1 MNMLYE
7 AAEPLLKGKNANH
20 NLEVIA
26 AFADFIS
33 SGGNPPDYVIWTDD
47 VPVLEDFLRHLRFEC
62 KARTSALDPDWTTVS
77 VDGKARLAEGLRGFP
92 KLTDRTI
99 VLSEDPVKAVLGKLA
114 ESAEVPAT
122 DEPPAKQWNPLEG
135 DLVSRSRS
143 ICRELVAASG
153 KSIPPERIYNETA
166 LRYAVDYART
176 VLAENMNVPVL
187 PISVLAA
194 HWQVCGDA
202 GNGSFRPAFAV
213 VAKGAFQLFRPV
225 VDGADRRAETPF
237 GACLAR
243 PLADLY
249 AEPGG
254 PLPGYMEPSLD
265 ATERN
270 TLAVVMVAN
279 ETVFSPKSVPGAPD
293 YLTPLGKGLGS
304 HTEFWMDVRR
314 LYRDEYERPMGV
326 CFGIFQNNRILT
338 DGRDGA
344 AVLAY
349 CVAVGKAGSLST
361 GLSTYPDSME
371 LPVTVRS
378 VVLVPDEGV
387 PSDEN
392 AVDVCDLPKEWA
404 MMVNRRP
411 GDCEFPNQGSRRP
424 YEVWNEETSPWL
436 AKTTEAV
443 LTLFNTFGASTV
455 STPWLSPIRRLP
467 LLGED
472 AKVIRGIR
480 PFTELCGEPV
490 ADDERAVG
498 KVRSILKGYESHDLY
513 PEGFLYR
520 DEFIS
525 SVAVPARFIVHYA
538 AVDTNIGYDAVV
550 NGGNSEDRHE
560 RLARIRAIMK
570 TLFSTYVL
578 SYASVDTT
586 SPMGAA
592 EMISKMDTGYAGSFV
607 TGLIPIP
614 DNPTGTA
621 NRLFRTP
628 DGTRIRI
635 PHTIGANEVDR
646 TITVF
651 PVDVDGRLVIL
662 VQATSNATM
671 IESIHM
677 NYRNSVG
684 LKTIPSYLTPVDDN
698 VSSAVFR
705 YKAEDVGSEEAAARL
720 MELFRDRSV
729 CTFGSNQF
737 NGCANASN
745 LMWVTPVG
753 GTTSCARQDWWKDMD
768 AVIKSDYV
776 KCPAQWLLS

>member
-7 AAEPLLKGKNANH
+7 AAEPLLKGENANH

-33 SGGNPPDYVIWTDD
+33 SGGNPPDYVMRTDD

-62 KARTSALDPDWTTVS
+62 QTRTSALDPDWTTVS

-99 VLSEDPVKAVLGKLA
+99 VLSENPVKAVLGKLA

-122 DEPPAKQWNPLEG
+122 DEPPVKQWNSLEG
-135 DLVSRSRS
+135 NLVSHSRA
-143 ICRELVAASG
+143 ICRELVEASG
-153 KSIPPERIYNETA
+153 KSIPPERVYNETA

-194 HWQVCGDA
+194 HWQVCGD
-202 GNGSFRPAFAV
+202 GGKGGFRPAFAV

-225 VDGADRRAETPF
+225 VDGADRRAATPF

-249 AEPGG
+249 AEPGS
-254 PLPGYMEPSLD
+254 PLPGYMKPSLD
-265 ATERN
+265 ATERG
-270 TLAVVMVAN
+270 TLAVVTVAN

-304 HTEFWMDVRR
+304 HTEFWTDVRR
-314 LYRDEYERPMGV
+314 LYRDEYEYPTGV

-338 DGRDGA
+338 DGRDN

-349 CVAVGKAGSLST
+349 CVAVAKTAELST
-361 GLSTYPDSME
+361 GLLTYPDSME
-371 LPVTVRS
+371 FPVTVRS
-378 VVLVPDEGV
+378 VVLVPDGGT

-411 GDCEFPNQGSRRP
+411 GDCEFPGQGSRRP

-455 STPWLSPIRRLP
+455 NTPWLSPIRRLP

-472 AKVIRGIR
+472 VKVIRGIR
-480 PFTELCGEPV
+480 PFTELCGELI
-490 ADDERAVG
+490 ADNGRAVG
-498 KVRSILKGYESHDLY
+498 KVRSILEGYESHDLH
-513 PEGFLYR
+513 PEGIMDR
-520 DEFIS
+520 NEFIS
-525 SVAVPARFIVHYA
+525 NVGVPVRVTVHYA
-538 AVDTNIGYDAVV
+538 VVDTNIGYDAVV
-550 NGGNSEDRHE
+550 NVGNPEDCHE
-560 RLARIRAIMK
+560 RLVRIEALMV

-578 SYASVDTT
+578 SYASVDMT
-586 SPMGAA
+586 SPMRAA
-592 EMISKMDTGYAGSFV
+592 EMISRKDTEYAGSFV

-614 DNPTGTA
+614 DNPTGKA

-635 PHTIGANEVDR
+635 PHTTGAGEVDR
-646 TITVF
+646 MITVF
-651 PVDVDGRLVIL
+651 PVNIDGRLVIL

-677 NYRNSVG
+677 NYRNAVG

-720 MELFRDRSV
+720 MESFRDRSKYV
-729 CTFGSNQF
+729 FGSNQF
-737 NGCANASN
+737 DGCVNASN
-745 LMWVTPVG
+745 LMWVPPVG
-753 GTTSCARQDWWKDMD
+753 GTTSCTSQDWWKDIN
-768 AVIKSDYV
+768 AVTRSEYV
-776 KCPAQWLLS
+776 KCPVQWLRS